1 MGGDSI
7 RLLLREAAIL
17 FLAATALGLVYN
29 AASPLGIELRAR
41 NAQTTTVGSHG
52 RATYSNETL
61 SIAPQSQRSTPP
73 RNSRSRFHWSDSPK
87 SHQRNV
93 TWKTCRPNCG
103 RSCALN
109 CKSRAT

>member
-73 RNSRSRFHWSDSPK
+73 RNSRIQNETLGLAVLPSGPVAAPVPK
-87 SHQRNV
+87 NIPSM
-93 TWKTCRPNCG
+93 TWPQV
-103 RSCALN
+103 
-109 CKSRAT
+109 